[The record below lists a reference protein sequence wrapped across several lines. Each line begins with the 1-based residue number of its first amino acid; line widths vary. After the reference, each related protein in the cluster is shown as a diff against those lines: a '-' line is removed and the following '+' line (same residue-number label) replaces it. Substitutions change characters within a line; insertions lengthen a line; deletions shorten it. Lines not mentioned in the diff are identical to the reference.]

1 MITVERP
8 AIRPI
13 DKSAILPIDKSAIR
27 PIDKSAIR
35 PIDKSAT
42 IAIDTSALIAIAFAK
57 PERDQFREALIQA
70 RGARISTISVVEARM
85 IAYGRRGPRA
95 VVVLENIL
103 RLPVFTVT
111 PPGPEDMEAAFDAFI
126 AFGKGSGH
134 PAALNFGDIFAYALA
149 KTRGLPLLFKGNDF
163 SETDIPS
170 VIPRQPAH

>member
-8 AIRPI
+8 
-13 DKSAILPIDKSAIR
+13 AIR

-42 IAIDTSALIAIAFAK
+42 IAIDTSALIAIAFAE

-95 VVVLENIL
+95 VVVLENFL

-111 PPGPEDMEAAFDAFI
+111 PPGPEDMEPHSTRSSRSAKEAA
-126 AFGKGSGH
+126 
-134 PAALNFGDIFAYALA
+134 
-149 KTRGLPLLFKGNDF
+149 TR
-163 SETDIPS
+163 
-170 VIPRQPAH
+170 RR